1 MYCFG
6 PPLSLCTG
14 LLQKLSTYN
23 GKFSRMRQSRNF
35 HVAFLLGS
43 QFSGPIFRKLWQASH
58 YFLKRRTPHPSMR
71 THRHTRA
78 CALTFAPRS
87 PSHSRSRYHY
97 YSYYHYYM
105 YAYSHSLSHS
115 HSPSFSL
122 PLSLSLSLSLSPS
135 PSLALPP
142 AVPEGHSTRLKD
154 LVRMSFVM
162 SKAWW

>member
-1 MYCFG
+1 MCFILGEGPPIANRITMYCFG

-78 CALTFAPRS
+78 CALRQPCLDSWPTKPPGFRLTKLMRTTFFRQ
-87 PSHSRSRYHY
+87 
-97 YSYYHYYM
+97 
-105 YAYSHSLSHS
+105 
-115 HSPSFSL
+115 FSVFVAVL
-122 PLSLSLSLSLSPS
+122 PHGE
-135 PSLALPP
+135 A
-142 AVPEGHSTRLKD
+142 T
-154 LVRMSFVM
+154 
-162 SKAWW
+162 KASWKGGGTA